1 MKKTAVLLSLLL
13 LPALLLAP
21 RQSTAASGSPVIS
34 AGGLKYVALT
44 FDDGP
49 RADTTSVLLDG
60 LRQRSASATFF
71 VIGEQIPGNE
81 DLLLRMAAEG
91 HQVGNHTYGHVR
103 LQGASDNT
111 IIEEIHKTEVL
122 LTDILGPGS
131 YWLRPPYGLVD
142 RDRSG
147 LIKTPMIY
155 WTLDPEDWK
164 LLNTEQVV
172 KAVLRDIQPGDIV
185 LLHDFYAT
193 SVQAALEI
201 IDALQPQ
208 GYAFVTVQQLFDI
221 YGTDPQP
228 GQLYRS
234 ATEIR
239 NW

>member
-1 MKKTAVLLSLLL
+1 MKKIGVLAWLLL
-13 LPALLLAP
+13 LPALLSTP
-21 RQSTAASGSPVIS
+21 RQSLAASGSAIVP
-34 AGGLKYVALT
+34 AGDLKYVALT

-49 RADTTSVLLDG
+49 RSDTTSVLLDG

-111 IIEEIHKTEVL
+111 IIEEVHKTEVL

-142 RDRSG
+142 MDRSS

-221 YGTDPQP
+221 YGTAPQP

>member
-1 MKKTAVLLSLLL
+1 MKKFGALLSLLL
-13 LPALLLAP
+13 LPVLLLTP
-21 RQSTAASGSPVIS
+21 QQSMTASSNTTIS
-34 AGGLKYVALT
+34 TGDLKYVALT

-60 LRQRSASATFF
+60 LRDRSASATFF
-71 VIGEQIPGNE
+71 VIGEQISGNE
-81 DLLLRMAAEG
+81 ELLLRMAAEG

-142 RDRSG
+142 MDRSN

-164 LLNTEQVV
+164 LLNTDQVV
-172 KAVLRDIQPGDIV
+172 AAVLKDIQPGDIV

-193 SVQAALEI
+193 SVQAALQI
-201 IDALQPQ
+201 IDALQKE

-221 YGTDPQP
+221 YGTTPQP

-234 ATEIR
+234 ATETR